1 MPAYVFDKKTNELVK
16 VAGNAANADLKDVD
30 LTSKVV
36 LSPKLTSAKCSVTR
50 YGNVV
55 MVYGR
60 IEVNTKM
67 VRDDEILSGLP
78 PLKEDF
84 MYFDAV
90 LFDHTPDV
98 PAGYVRLNY
107 DGRIVA
113 NNDIEAGLY
122 RFSMTYI
129 TSDEM

>member
-1 MPAYVFDKKTNELVK
+1 
-16 VAGNAANADLKDVD
+16 
-30 LTSKVV
+30 
-36 LSPKLTSAKCSVTR
+36 
-50 YGNVV
+50 

-67 VRDDEILSGLP
+67 VRDDEIFSGLP

-90 LFDHTPDV
+90 LFDHTSDA

-113 NNDIEAGLY
+113 NNDIETGLY

-129 TSDEM
+129 TNDEM

>member
-36 LSPKLTSAKCSVTR
+36 LSPKLTSAKYNITR

-60 IEVNTKM
+60 IDVNTKM
-67 VRDDEILSGLP
+67 VKDDEIFSGLP
-78 PLKEDF
+78 PLKENF

-107 DGRIVA
+107 DGKIIA
-113 NNDIEAGLY
+113 NNDIETGLY

>member
-36 LSPKLTSAKCSVTR
+36 LSPKLTSAKYNITR

-60 IEVNTKM
+60 IDVNTKM
-67 VRDDEILSGLP
+67 VKDDEICSGLP
-78 PLKEDF
+78 PLKENF

-107 DGRIVA
+107 DGKIIA
-113 NNDIEAGLY
+113 NNDIETGLY

>member
-16 VAGNAANADLKDVD
+16 VAGNTANADLKNVD
-30 LTSKVV
+30 LSSKVV

-60 IEVNTKM
+60 IDVNTKM
-67 VRDDEILSGLP
+67 VKDDEIFSGLP

-90 LFDHTPDV
+90 LFDHTPDN
-98 PAGYVRLNY
+98 PAGYVRLKY
-107 DGRIVA
+107 DGRIIA
-113 NNDIEAGLY
+113 DNDIETGLY

-129 TSDEM
+129 TSDKM